1 MRVLAIRGRNL
12 ASLEGEF
19 SIDFTEEPLASAG
32 IFAISGPTGAG
43 KSTLLDAMCLA
54 LFSRTPRTELAKEN
68 NVRLRDVQEE
78 VLPQSDPRFL
88 LRRGTASG
96 YAEVDFVALN
106 GCRYR
111 ARWSVSRAREK
122 ESGRLQAARLT
133 LYNIDAGK
141 EEPGTNKDLQARI
154 IELIGLTFDQFT
166 RSVLLAQN
174 DFSTFLKAEQ
184 GEKASLLEKLTGTE
198 QYSEI
203 SRRIFAKN
211 TEAKEAYEQLYARVQ
226 GIELLSEEEVEAS
239 QTRLSALEV
248 ELARLEKAKVERQS
262 LREAVKAAEVQ
273 IASKE
278 KQREEN
284 ARFLERAL
292 ASLETSRKEYEQGE
306 VRLARTDEESKSL
319 RLELQQARKLDVQLE
334 SALKARSE
342 ADERMK
348 DFSRRKQEAEEKLRK
363 VEERQKKASEE
374 WDKQTSW
381 RERYRSKEGIA
392 EQLSALLIH
401 LNTCLTARRAV
412 ERSDKALLAIRQK
425 IQRLEVRRQSLRR
438 EAEAHAKE
446 QVKIEEERKSVS
458 LALKELEPEALD
470 WSIET
475 CRTERERLLLE
486 QAQFVTTG
494 DIKSLRDKLTAGTP
508 CPVCGSLE
516 HPFASHEAHER
527 LLALA
532 DRISEATLRLKRLLD
547 RKERQEAC
555 GKQLAALQQKEL
567 ELHKQLAA
575 DENAR
580 TELRN
585 QLQSLSEQIDREE
598 LDKREGEAVPIPIRR
613 QRPVRERRMADGL
626 EQGPGKLPGDL
637 DGFRPAVASQRGT
650 LAGIGTGAERL
661 SSGTGVVRGFPPS
674 LAQAV
679 RRRRKSLRREESI
692 LYPLAFGAESPAG
705 RPARRPGGT
714 YLPRTGGSLEEPF
727 EAAAREYD
735 EARRRG
741 GAIPGDY
748 GTDQEGSGGD
758 FRPSFRTPARTG

>member
-54 LFSRTPRTELAKEN
+54 LFSRTPRTELAREN
-68 NVRLRDVQEE
+68 NVRLRDVQED

-239 QTRLSALEV
+239 QTRLSVLEG
-248 ELARLEKAKVERQS
+248 ELARLEKARVERQS

-306 VRLARTDEESKSL
+306 VRLARTDEESKRL
-319 RLELQQARKLDVQLE
+319 RLELQQARILDVQLE

-374 WDKQTSW
+374 WDKLTSW

-412 ERSDKALLAIRQK
+412 GQGL
-425 IQRLEVRRQSLRR
+425 
-438 EAEAHAKE
+438 
-446 QVKIEEERKSVS
+446 
-458 LALKELEPEALD
+458 
-470 WSIET
+470 
-475 CRTERERLLLE
+475 
-486 QAQFVTTG
+486 
-494 DIKSLRDKLTAGTP
+494 
-508 CPVCGSLE
+508 
-516 HPFASHEAHER
+516 ASHPTENPAVGG
-527 LLALA
+527 
-532 DRISEATLRLKRLLD
+532 SEAI
-547 RKERQEAC
+547 
-555 GKQLAALQQKEL
+555 LAAGGG
-567 ELHKQLAA
+567 
-575 DENAR
+575 DAR
-580 TELRN
+580 
-585 QLQSLSEQIDREE
+585 Q
-598 LDKREGEAVPIPIRR
+598 
-613 QRPVRERRMADGL
+613 
-626 EQGPGKLPGDL
+626 
-637 DGFRPAVASQRGT
+637 
-650 LAGIGTGAERL
+650 GTG
-661 SSGTGVVRGFPPS
+661 
-674 LAQAV
+674 
-679 RRRRKSLRREESI
+679 K
-692 LYPLAFGAESPAG
+692 
-705 RPARRPGGT
+705 
-714 YLPRTGGSLEEPF
+714 
-727 EAAAREYD
+727 D
-735 EARRRG
+735 
-741 GAIPGDY
+741 
-748 GTDQEGSGGD
+748 
-758 FRPSFRTPARTG
+758 